1 MNSRRIDEFVHSRRF
16 PVFSSLVLCTGLI
29 FLVAGIVLTIIGSTR
44 TTRRT
49 SASNGGS
56 GERTKQEVELYS
68 MKTELYKNYTWK
80 QYLDNMDNPK
90 TIDFTNEVQLRLRQL
105 IRESRSHNRRT
116 LFEFQEV
123 SNNAYDV
130 LKVQILKYEQTAAD
144 GILVYASA
152 ILLGDHIPPEK
163 DISATINSVT
173 NNTVTASN
181 ATTVQTF
188 SAEYCKEM
196 ERPIATTPPVAT
208 STLLSTTSSPQ
219 QSTTS
224 SLQATTTREFTTSS
238 SPLSST
244 TTVTTPAPTQP
255 YCKGGNGPFV
265 KQDIS
270 VVFELSTARAI
281 VDKKIAHFI
290 GNTLFPPEYYEL
302 PGSSG
307 NDLFTQLLI
316 APFPNTSTYKGIV
329 RPDYAAIKGLAD
341 VQAWL
346 NAVETLDGYYN
357 FNGDAIV
364 DGVEFFATQNFANKR
379 QGVKKSLLI
388 IASSDIGV
396 SGTQAAVAA
405 LKKTSTVI
413 TISVGSGAQ
422 TLGSLA
428 SAGFAFSI
436 SNLED
441 AIETST
447 VVSNISSKLLIQS
460 GVCPTQATTV
470 YATLPLTS
478 PQPHTTLAT
487 TSHLT
492 TSVPKPASCNDGNGP
507 FVKQDIS
514 VVFELSAAR
523 APVDKKIADFIG
535 YTLFPTEHYELPGS
549 SGNDP
554 VTQLLVAPFPNTTTY
569 QGIVKT
575 DYTAIKDLADVQ
587 AWLNAAQTLEGH
599 YKLKGDAIVDGIDY
613 FTNQNFENK
622 RQGVK
627 RSVFIIASSDAG
639 VAGAKTAVE
648 ALKKTSTIVTISVGS
663 GAQTLESL
671 ASAGFAFTISSLD
684 NLAETSRVV
693 SNITSKLLVESSFCP
708 LPSTT
713 TVLPSTLTQKQS
725 TSAAPISTTT
735 SEAPT
740 TNTHCAMGIVQ
751 DIAIVFDQSSS
762 NAILADKVAKFIENT
777 LFASSNYLITDS
789 NGNTVTQLLPIPYP
803 LYNGGFIS
811 PKYPIWKSKND
822 FFLYI
827 WSMRNVYRQLSN
839 YIAGTGIADSLNL
852 VKTANTD
859 SSHRNTVN
867 STLIVVGS
875 GASDINKAQS
885 IADDIKNA
893 GMRIITIGTSGD
905 STFHKLSSGSSGDE
919 FTIKD
924 ISDNAFWAEIAENI
938 TLSLAELS
946 GQCMPLTQ
954 VTPPPAT
961 AQSTTSLLTTAS
973 TTTVQE
979 TTVCTGPSSIDEDIA
994 VVYDLSS
1001 GDVPASPDQVV
1012 DFIRSGLFN
1021 KSKYGNAQYAA
1032 VPFPS
1037 ISSETDLLTMGYAN
1051 FALLR
1056 SLTHDTLP
1064 VWKRHSNL
1072 KSTIS
1077 DGLKNVWRIN
1087 NGTLGENHRRKGVP
1101 NTIMIIAKSDTDV
1114 PNSEPIA
1121 KVLQAQG
1128 STLLTVSIGAKTNLT
1143 PLASNQY
1150 SFTVSDFSNS
1160 SELASIAE
1168 KITEALAPCY
1178 AKRR

>member
-1 MNSRRIDEFVHSRRF
+1 
-16 PVFSSLVLCTGLI
+16 
-29 FLVAGIVLTIIGSTR
+29 
-44 TTRRT
+44 
-49 SASNGGS
+49 
-56 GERTKQEVELYS
+56 

-196 ERPIATTPPVAT
+196 ERPIATTPPVAIDESFHNLPFMPKDNMFSLSNNFIGRLSYNNDMSKMPDLGRLDMSTMHYPQTCNFNLPILPNLSVMQQRINNINNTNLNSITTDLFFVPSMPYGNINHTAVDYRSPDDNHT
-208 STLLSTTSSPQ
+208 S
-219 QSTTS
+219 
-224 SLQATTTREFTTSS
+224 E
-238 SPLSST
+238 LSST
-244 TTVTTPAPTQP
+244 STIVNVVINHLVASAVHYFFFTSDNNSRIYNLIIASVEHDDR
-255 YCKGGNGPFV
+255 GNGPFV

-447 VVSNISSKLLIQS
+447 VVSNISSKLS
-460 GVCPTQATTV
+460 
-470 YATLPLTS
+470 
-478 PQPHTTLAT
+478 
-487 TSHLT
+487 
-492 TSVPKPASCNDGNGP
+492 
-507 FVKQDIS
+507 
-514 VVFELSAAR
+514 
-523 APVDKKIADFIG
+523 
-535 YTLFPTEHYELPGS
+535 
-549 SGNDP
+549 
-554 VTQLLVAPFPNTTTY
+554 
-569 QGIVKT
+569 
-575 DYTAIKDLADVQ
+575 
-587 AWLNAAQTLEGH
+587 
-599 YKLKGDAIVDGIDY
+599 
-613 FTNQNFENK
+613 
-622 RQGVK
+622 
-627 RSVFIIASSDAG
+627 
-639 VAGAKTAVE
+639 
-648 ALKKTSTIVTISVGS
+648 
-663 GAQTLESL
+663 
-671 ASAGFAFTISSLD
+671 
-684 NLAETSRVV
+684 
-693 SNITSKLLVESSFCP
+693 
-708 LPSTT
+708 
-713 TVLPSTLTQKQS
+713 
-725 TSAAPISTTT
+725 
-735 SEAPT
+735 
-740 TNTHCAMGIVQ
+740 
-751 DIAIVFDQSSS
+751 
-762 NAILADKVAKFIENT
+762 
-777 LFASSNYLITDS
+777 
-789 NGNTVTQLLPIPYP
+789 
-803 LYNGGFIS
+803 
-811 PKYPIWKSKND
+811 
-822 FFLYI
+822 
-827 WSMRNVYRQLSN
+827 
-839 YIAGTGIADSLNL
+839 
-852 VKTANTD
+852 
-859 SSHRNTVN
+859 
-867 STLIVVGS
+867 
-875 GASDINKAQS
+875 
-885 IADDIKNA
+885 
-893 GMRIITIGTSGD
+893 
-905 STFHKLSSGSSGDE
+905 
-919 FTIKD
+919 
-924 ISDNAFWAEIAENI
+924 
-938 TLSLAELS
+938 
-946 GQCMPLTQ
+946 
-954 VTPPPAT
+954 
-961 AQSTTSLLTTAS
+961 S